1 MKYNDFLK
9 EFKYKEAI
17 EQIFKIFGNCCAYDF
32 LPLLSRAIE
41 FRIEDLEQTNKMFT
55 QRYLTND
62 GIITSVTDHEIKQLQ
77 NLKDALRIIDVSK
90 FKKEDV
96 REDEELN
103 T

>member
-9 EFKYKEAI
+9 DLKNKEAI
-17 EQIFKIFGNCCAYDF
+17 EHLFKIFGNCCAYDF

-62 GIITSVTDHEIKQLQ
+62 GIIISVTDHEIKQLQ
-77 NLKDALRIIDVSK
+77 NLKDALRSINVSK
-90 FKKEDV
+90 FKEENV
-96 REDEELN
+96 REDEKLN